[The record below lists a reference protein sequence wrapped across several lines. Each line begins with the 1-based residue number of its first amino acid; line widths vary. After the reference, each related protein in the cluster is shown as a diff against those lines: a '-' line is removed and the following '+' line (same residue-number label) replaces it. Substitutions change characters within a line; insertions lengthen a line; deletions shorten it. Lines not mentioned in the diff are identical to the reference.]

1 MTRLALLRLLA
12 AIAMVLLPVSGWAA
26 TIALP
31 VGGQRILDLPAAV
44 TRIVIALPGIVEA
57 TVLNER
63 QVQVVGL
70 RPGHTGMTLFTASGA
85 EGIAYDVRVA
95 GEDRPAP
102 AAAPAAAGGGG
113 VDVRAALRGQPGL
126 GGVRFSGDGEDGVL
140 SGNLPSLEAHTRAA
154 AIAAAGG
161 GKVADT
167 TQVGGGQMVAVQIR
181 FAAVSVNTM
190 KALGFNLQSLGRGI
204 QGAVTA
210 PSTVGGFNTPL
221 INGNPFG
228 TGLNLATSLPLA
240 AAFNLFLA
248 SPQSNALGMVSVLS
262 GSGLMQLLAEPTLM
276 VRSGSQASFL
286 AGGDIPIPVPQSGS
300 GSGSVTIQY
309 HPYGVRLE
317 IAPVVLS
324 NGRILLR
331 VSPEVSEIDNANA
344 LSFQGYSVPA
354 FRRRSTS
361 TTVELGNG
369 QSFMLA
375 GLIYSNDTSV
385 ENKVPWLGDLPIIGN
400 FFRFTQNSRER
411 QELIVIATP
420 HLVGPMDGNKIPP
433 LPGAATRNYDPS
445 FGDIVLNA
453 KPLDNIVRAYGLAR

>member
-1 MTRLALLRLLA
+1 LALLRLLT
-12 AIAMVLLPVSGWAA
+12 AIALVLLPVSGWAA

-63 QVQVVGL
+63 QVQVVAL
-70 RPGHTGMTLFTASGA
+70 RPGHTGMTLFTDGGG
-85 EGIAYDVRVA
+85 EGIAYDVQVA
-95 GEDRPAP
+95 GEDRPTP
-102 AAAPAAAGGGG
+102 AAAPATTGGGGG
-113 VDVRAALRGQPGL
+113 VNVRSALRGQPDL
-126 GGVRFSGDGEDGVL
+126 GGVRFSGDGEGGVL
-140 SGNLPSLEAHTRAA
+140 SGTAPSLEAHARAA
-154 AIAAAGG
+154 GIAAAGG
-161 GKVADT
+161 GKVADLT
-167 TQVGGGQMVAVQIR
+167 RVGGGQMVAVEIR

-190 KALGFNLQSLGRGI
+190 KALGFNFQALGHGI
-204 QGAVTA
+204 QGALTS
-210 PSTVGGFNTPL
+210 PGGAS
-221 INGNPFG
+221 
-228 TGLNLATSLPLA
+228 GLNFAPGAGLSLPATLPLQG
-240 AAFNLFLA
+240 AFNLFLA
-248 SPQSNALGMVSVLS
+248 GSKGSALGMVSVLS
-262 GSGLMQLLAEPTLM
+262 SAGLMQLLAEPTLM
-276 VRSGSQASFL
+276 VRSGDQASFL

-300 GSGSVTIQY
+300 GNGSVTIQY

-324 NGRILLR
+324 SGRILLR

-344 LSFQGYSVPA
+344 LTFQGYSVPA

-375 GLIYSNDTSV
+375 GLIYNNDSFT
-385 ENKVPWLGDLPIIGN
+385 ETKVPWLGDLPILGN
-400 FFRFTQNSRER
+400 FFKFTQNSHER

-420 HLVGPMDGNKIPP
+420 HLVGPLDGRQIPP
-433 LPGAATRNYDPS
+433 LPGDATRDYNPS

-453 KPLDNIVRAYGLAR
+453 KPLDSVVRAYGLAR